1 MDTIWWSE
9 FTVPWC
15 KLILILFIYWLY
27 LSLFQDTKVNLIDLA
42 EEEVTY
48 AQYGN
53 VTISKKWYSVQ
64 EDVSQNPAYRNYFI
78 TICHAITNIDEE
90 VRRLALKDISENPQ
104 NGPIME
110 WFYYFGYFLLMKDV
124 TYDSLTLYAL
134 DLIDTLENSPLGSTN
149 VSVRQLKLLVR
160 LLLQRLFIAVVSK
173 DILKPLCSILALL
186 CLRESLKQ
194 MVITKINQKLGL
206 INNIV
211 ILPVLTAVYFLG
223 IDAVHSIFLPNIKFF
238 LAKIDFDSPEN
249 VDILMVS
256 IEGTK

>member
-1 MDTIWWSE
+1 M
-9 FTVPWC
+9 
-15 KLILILFIYWLY
+15 
-27 LSLFQDTKVNLIDLA
+27 
-42 EEEVTY
+42 
-48 AQYGN
+48 
-53 VTISKKWYSVQ
+53 
-64 EDVSQNPAYRNYFI
+64 
-78 TICHAITNIDEE
+78 CHAVIDTDEE

-110 WFYYFGYFLLMKDV
+110 WFYHFGYFLLMKDV

-134 DLIDTLENSPLGSTN
+134 DLIETLENSPLGSTN

-173 DILKPLCSILALL
+173 DVLKPMCSILALL

-206 INNIV
+206 MNNTV

-223 IDAVHSIFLPNIKFF
+223 IEAVNTIILPNIKYF
-238 LAKIDFDSPEN
+238 LAKIDLDNPDN
-249 VDILMVS
+249 VDILLVS
-256 IEGTK
+256 IDDIQ